1 MLAIINTRQSYL
13 DENGEI
19 LAAGRLVVYKY
30 QTTTL
35 ADVYQ
40 DPLFTQP
47 LGNPVD
53 LSSASW
59 TSTQLY
65 ASESTTTLVQRYEGV
80 DEYGQSIY
88 STVET
93 FDSIAGS
100 TGSGTQGDT
109 LEIVDTVEDLRN
121 YAGMLDTQVVLVK
134 GYSSPTDCYVRKY
147 IWSESSMA
155 IDNGGTILT
164 STTSP
169 TGRWILLYD
178 GRTLDIRAFGVIP
191 GSTDVNSQFRAACNC
206 AATAKVTIV
215 IPAGTYTFASA
226 GTFDAYCP
234 IDVAPGV
241 KLQRGSGAT
250 EDPSSWYVLRLWDP
264 SSTFSGT
271 LAGAGFKVTLEGPGW
286 EETTH
291 PLTLWDNAARGYD
304 EGTATFGLLLTDTSP
319 VSIDTDRSYSRIVL
333 RAKGIP
339 VTIKADS
346 TVYIDHLEGTGSIT
360 WLGAVP
366 FLREARRSHCN
377 TQASSVASRT
387 SELFIVDKPLT
398 LASSTS
404 VSCLVQ
410 VLPPAT
416 LSLGTGCTISRGVLG
431 YPGCIAGANGFA
443 SDAEVDINLYTNPNS
458 AMDSWNRSTA
468 SNALDLKS
476 RTVTIA
482 PAKSGR
488 IVNGVIQADSTDTSV
503 ELILDN
509 VEFVGYYAGTT
520 IRANNC
526 TFSHQTTKP
535 LGAGTH
541 SYLTDCAIKTVNY
554 LIVDPDTVTNWT
566 RVAITGRV
574 VKKGNGGV
582 WRDVRLSSGCY
593 FVPDDDGHLGNF
605 SWVGGAALSIH
616 LDCSQRS
623 TEGACVLFNFEI
635 RGLIGLAHGIKA
647 FDYNTSARYWA
658 GEGHY
663 NVRIGDNEGGPAT
676 YGTAVGTQTSG
687 GDSLITIPC
696 DTTQILFLTKDHSYG
711 QVRAAGRVW
720 AITSIDPASGPPSWS
735 GEGGF
740 VSYPPGVPFISG
752 SRTRGDVGDNTRCTF
767 NFELYRKRFV

>member
-1 MLAIINTRQSYL
+1 MIIDSKQTYFDAEGNRLA
-13 DENGEI
+13 G
-19 LAAGRLVVYKY
+19 GRLRFFKWA
-30 QTTTL
+30 TTTPATVY
-35 ADVYQ
+35 ADPEHTIPVSGSVALTSAGWAPYE
-40 DPLFTQP
+40 LFSDEDLDVRSDKF
-47 LGNPVD
+47 LG
-53 LSSASW
+53 L
-59 TSTQLY
+59 
-65 ASESTTTLVQRYEGV
+65 
-80 DEYGQSIY
+80 DEYG
-88 STVET
+88 
-93 FDSIAGS
+93 
-100 TGSGTQGDT
+100 
-109 LEIVDTVEDLRN
+109 LEIYQE
-121 YAGMLDTQVVLVK
+121 VK
-134 GYSSPTDCYVRKY
+134 
-147 IWSESSMA
+147 
-155 IDNGGTILT
+155 
-164 STTSP
+164 
-169 TGRWILLYD
+169 
-178 GRTLDIRAFGVIP
+178 AF
-191 GSTDVNSQFRAACNC
+191 RY
-206 AATAKVTIV
+206 
-215 IPAGTYTFASA
+215 IPAGTVGTSTTASMAVVETVADLRALSTSFDSATVLGYYAAGDCPVRTFNVKTSMAVENGGTLINSTFDPSKKWEWVPDSDEVDNRTFGVIANPATTINSQLSAYLNYCESNNKTAKIVA
-226 GTFDAYCP
+226 GTYNLAAGSLTSGAR
-234 IDVAPGV
+234 IHALHGV

-541 SYLTDCAIKTVNY
+541 SYLTDCAIKTINY

-605 SWVGGAALSIH
+605 SWVGGAASSIH